1 MSKHYTI
8 RSFFRQMPNAL
19 LARYFEAKGIEHGLD
34 IAKLPET
41 KPEPWMDVWAY
52 VPDGKRSEME
62 ADFRDIHAMSSE
74 GGTLAIMDELRWLSR
89 PNAEDATAIIEKLS
103 ALTNHAERAM
113 MTFLDHGECWRGA
126 TRFQHADTLSNWRK
140 RNHLGHKAAAVDDA
154 SIQQL
159 SDLIRGYF
167 HHTEG
172 RGKHCTVE
180 PLRRGNRDYFFAYPE
195 DHSQRSVEW
204 VDGEFSPRPHNPAFE
219 IVFVY
224 SQAQGALD
232 ISYRGSKKAV
242 EALQGIFAQA
252 ILKLD
257 ALPPD
262 PKDARVYDLAPLSQK
277 SFEFKP
283 SPASGIEKVV
293 VKRIRMSSAA
303 KQGDRIT
310 LEADTKNDR
319 HAVYA
324 LMEQIKRAMP
334 LHLYNVTQVELTASV
349 SVDPDKPPKNVNIRI
364 SHPNLCSLK
373 YDELD
378 LKLRDMLVA
387 SGIEP
392 QLPPEDAEPTV
403 EDGSKPAVTGDVTA

>member
-19 LARYFEAKGIEHGLD
+19 LARYFEAQGVEIGLD
-34 IAKLPET
+34 LAKVSET
-41 KPEPWMDVWAY
+41 KPEPWMEVWAS
-52 VPDGKRSEME
+52 VPDGQRSVME

-74 GGTLAIMDELRWLSR
+74 GGTLAIIDELRWPSR
-89 PNAEDATAIIEKLS
+89 PNAEDAATVIEKLS
-103 ALTNHAERAM
+103 ALANHAERAM
-113 MTFLDHGECWRGA
+113 VTFLDHRECWRGA
-126 TRFQHADTLSNWRK
+126 TRFQYADTLSNWRK
-140 RNHLGHKAAAVDDA
+140 RNNLGHKAAAVDDA
-154 SIQQL
+154 SIKQL
-159 SDLIRGYF
+159 SDLISGYF

-172 RGKHCTVE
+172 RGKHCKVE
-180 PLRRGNRDYFFAYPE
+180 PLRRGDRDYFFAYPE

-224 SQAQGALD
+224 SQAQGSLD
-232 ISYRGSKKAV
+232 ISYRGVKKTV
-242 EALQGIFAQA
+242 EAMQGIFAQA

-257 ALPPD
+257 ALPAD
-262 PKDARVYDLAPLSQK
+262 PKDARVYDLTPLAQK
-277 SFEFKP
+277 SFEFKA
-283 SPASGIEKVV
+283 SPISGIEKVV
-293 VKRIRMSSAA
+293 VKRIRMSSVA
-303 KQGDRIT
+303 KDGDRIT

-324 LMEQIKRAMP
+324 LMEQIKQAMP
-334 LHLYNVTQVELTASV
+334 LRMYRVTQVEMTASV
-349 SVDPDKPPKNVNIRI
+349 VVDPDKPAKNVNIRI
-364 SHPNLCSLK
+364 SHPNSCSLK

-392 QLPPEDAEPTV
+392 QLPVESAEQV
-403 EDGSKPAVTGDVTA
+403 VTA